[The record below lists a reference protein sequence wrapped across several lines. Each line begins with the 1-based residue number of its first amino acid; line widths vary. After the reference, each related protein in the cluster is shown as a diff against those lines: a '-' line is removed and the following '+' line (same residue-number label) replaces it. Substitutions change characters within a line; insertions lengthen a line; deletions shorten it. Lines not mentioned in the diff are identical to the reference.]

1 MGFDTVAYRAKVNME
16 QFLWLLSKRAEVDG
30 RVSLEMSF
38 WLEKGR
44 FEIPPEQKI
53 RN

>member
-1 MGFDTVAYRAKVNME
+1 MGFDTVAYSDEGNME
-16 QFLWLLSKRAEVDG
+16 QLLWLLSKRAEMDG

-44 FEIPPEQKI
+44 FEIPTEQKI